1 MTRVLPILCAA
12 LLAAPVAMTTP
23 SPADAQVRVGAGAM
37 NRGSARPPRPRLSE
51 AEQDRLDAAQD
62 EVSELDVKIA
72 DLQDADTA
80 GTLTEAQ
87 REEWRTHNDRRQ
99 ELQQTID
106 RLETKRR
113 RG

>member
-1 MTRVLPILCAA
+1 MTRILPVLLAA
-12 LLAAPVAMTTP
+12 LLAAPVAMSAP
-23 SPADAQVRVGAGAM
+23 SSADAQVRVGSGAM
-37 NRGSARPPRPRLSE
+37 KRTPPRPRPRLSE
-51 AEQDRLDAAQD
+51 AEQDRLYAAQD

-87 REEWRTHNDRRQ
+87 REEWRSHNTRRQ
-99 ELQQTID
+99 ELQETID
-106 RLETKRR
+106 RLEAKRS